1 MADKAT
7 ADTTTAN
14 ETWNRWHTELE
25 MAGKA
30 KGFRQWQNRARK
42 IIKRY
47 RDDRGD
53 GDGAGDGMGG
63 EAVTASR
70 FNILWSNVQTLK
82 PALFAKTPK
91 PVVERRYLD
100 RDDVGRTAS
109 VILER
114 ALMYEL
120 DEGGYKAAVEKAVL
134 DRLLPGRGVVW
145 LRYEPK
151 FAPIQG
157 QTQEVEDA
165 GLGMRAG
172 SSGGSDVDG
181 SSGAGGDASLTSP
194 DQTEEG
200 EEVASESTCVDYVD
214 WTDFTTS
221 PARTWEEVWWIDRRV
236 YMTRAQ
242 GVKRFGAKFTN
253 VTLDWSPNKDMNT
266 APSTSSE
273 TGNNDGQKRAT
284 IHETWCK
291 TDRKV
296 YWWAKSWSDEML
308 DEKDDPLRLENF
320 WPVPKPLFAS
330 TTNETLIPVPD
341 YYEYQDQAVELD
353 DLTNRIAWL
362 TKSIKSCGVYD
373 ASVTELERMFSE
385 GFENRLVPCDNMAE
399 FAQKA
404 GANGMGHIW
413 LLPILDQ
420 AKVLGELYIA
430 REQVKQS
437 LYEIT
442 GISDIVRGAAT
453 GGGAKTATEQRIK
466 GQFASMRLN
475 DMQAEVARFCRDTLR
490 IMGEIISE
498 HFDPMTLFL
507 VSGFEEYAK
516 EQWPPEAPTPP
527 QPGQQVMGGNGP
539 PPGPLPGQVPP
550 GGPPPMP
557 PGQPI
562 PGSMGAPML
571 PPDPVAVAR
580 AKAADMFKQA
590 VALLKNDK
598 LRGFR
603 IDIETDSIVEPDQQ
617 AMQQARTELLAAVAQ
632 FLPQAIQAGMAMPE
646 LKPLLARLLMF
657 FLRGFK
663 ASRDIESAF
672 EQFVDDMTKEAA
684 NPKPKPPS
692 PEQQKL
698 ELEKA
703 QAQLDAQRS
712 QMEMQLKQQESAQ
725 ALQLQEREM
734 QMKQQLAE
742 QELQNK
748 MRLEEMRVAADI
760 EIARFKADSD
770 ARLADQKMQ
779 HDRDRGAQEID
790 MARQK
795 NDAEISFK
803 REDSEANRE
812 LARDEKQLPK
822 RGDLDKVVEGHRE
835 LVSSH
840 KDGIKAVRD
849 GVEKISKRLDG
860 VEQTVKDIHEEAGA
874 PVEIIRGVD
883 GRASG
888 FKKGKRTMTLKRGA
902 NGRTE
907 AVQ

>member
-1 MADKAT
+1 MAEGTGALNAT
-7 ADTTTAN
+7 WD
-14 ETWNRWHTELE
+14 RWHTEFTQS
-25 MAGKA
+25 GKA
-30 KGFRQWQNRARK
+30 KGFVQWQNRAKK

-53 GDGAGDGMGG
+53 GDGAGDGMGN
-63 EAVTASR
+63 ETLMASK

-82 PALFAKTPK
+82 PALFAKSPK

-114 ALMYEL
+114 ALLYEL
-120 DEGGYKAAVEKAVL
+120 DSGGYKAAVEKAVL

-151 FAPIQG
+151 FAPMAAKVSG
-157 QTQEVEDA
+157 EAAGDVAVPADDA
-165 GLGMRAG
+165 AETK
-172 SSGGSDVDG
+172 
-181 SSGAGGDASLTSP
+181 GDESLTDP

-214 WTDFTTS
+214 WQDFRTS
-221 PARTWEEVWWIDRRV
+221 PARTWEEVWWIDRTV
-236 YMTRAQ
+236 YMTRKEL
-242 GVKRFGAKFTN
+242 VKRFGDVKGKA
-253 VTLDWSPNKDMNT
+253 VPLDWSPNKDLKT
-266 APSTSSE
+266 APSTASDSGDNE
-273 TGNNDGQKRAT
+273 GQMRAT
-284 IHETWCK
+284 VHETWCK

-296 YWWAKSWSDEML
+296 YWWAKMWSDEML
-308 DEKDDPLRLENF
+308 DEKDDPLKLEGF
-320 WPVPKPLFAS
+320 WPTPKPLFAS

-362 TKSIKSCGVYD
+362 TKSIKSSGCYD
-373 ASVTELERMFSE
+373 ASIPELQRMFEE
-385 GFENRLVPCDNMAE
+385 GFENRLVPVDNMAE
-399 FAQKA
+399 FMQKA

-413 LLPILDQ
+413 LLPIVDQ
-420 AKVLGELYIA
+420 AKVLSELFIA
-430 REQVKQS
+430 RDQVKQS

-442 GISDIVRGAAT
+442 GISDIVRGAAS

-490 IMGEIISE
+490 IMGEIIAE

-527 QPGQQVMGGNGP
+527 QPGQQVMGENGP
-539 PPGPLPGQVPP
+539 PPGPMPGQAPPPVPP
-550 GGPPPMP
+550 QPMP
-557 PGQPI
+557 QPI

-617 AMQQARTELLAAVAQ
+617 AMQQARTELLGAIAQ

-684 NPKPKPPS
+684 NPAPKPPS
-692 PEQQKL
+692 PEQI
-698 ELEKA
+698 KA
-703 QAQLDAQRS
+703 QAELQKAQLAAQSAQQDAAAKTQQMQLDAQ
-712 QMEMQLKQQESAQ
+712 MAQQQHAAELEKMATE
-725 ALQLQEREM
+725 LQIEKERAGIERER
-734 QMKQQLAE
+734 LAMEE
-742 QELQNK
+742 QFAIAEHQRKMEELAAQ
-748 MRLEEMRVAADI
+748 RQVAEHSHTLELKKIDAADQADDRKTNRAASADADKTNSVRGTELKPLI
-760 EIARFKADSD
+760 EGIGKV
-770 ARLADQKMQ
+770 
-779 HDRDRGAQEID
+779 ID
-790 MARQK
+790 GHGKLMT
-795 NDAEISFK
+795 
-803 REDSEANRE
+803 
-812 LARDEKQLPK
+812 QLT
-822 RGDLDKVVEGHRE
+822 DGHGK
-835 LVSSH
+835 L
-840 KDGIKAVRD
+840 
-849 GVEKISKRLDG
+849 
-860 VEQTVKDIHEEAGA
+860 VEQIADGHNAMVAELKR
-874 PVEIIRGVD
+874 PKKLVRGPD
-883 GRASG
+883 GRAAG
-888 FKKGKRTMTLKRGA
+888 I
-902 NGRTE
+902 
-907 AVQ
+907 Q